1 MSTHGSIPMTPRR
14 PVSRRDFLRPNTLG
28 RQAGG
33 ARKPDAAVTG
43 AFDLLRATR
52 PAMGSTFEV
61 RLPAH
66 TPGALELASRALDRV
81 DVLEAQMS
89 IYRDDS
95 ELSILNATADRR
107 PVRVER
113 GLFDLLRLAD
123 EIAVETEGAYD
134 AASGALSIAWGF
146 VRGPKRVPNVEA
158 LAAARA
164 CSGRAHWRL
173 DLERRTVAFDRH
185 GVVVNL
191 GGIGKGYAIDQA
203 AEVARG
209 HWFPTSALIHGG
221 RSSLFALG
229 RCPGASDGR
238 WRVAVRNPFDPERPV
253 GEVRLRD
260 RAIGTS
266 GAAFQSFEA
275 DGRVYGHI
283 LDPRSGVPAEPKA
296 ASVTVLAPSA
306 AAADALSTAFYVLGP
321 DASRPYLAAHP
332 EVAVIFLLAGDDLTK
347 PRLLA
352 ANLAEDAFEPTRGL
366 LVENLWTTET
376 A

>member
-1 MSTHGSIPMTPRR
+1 MATHGSIPMTPRR
-14 PVSRRDFLRPNTLG
+14 QVSRRDFLRPNNLG
-28 RQAGG
+28 RQDRG
-33 ARKPDAAVTG
+33 ARKPDAAAPGV
-43 AFDLLRATR
+43 FDLLRATR

-81 DVLEAQMS
+81 DALEARMS

-95 ELSILNATADRR
+95 ELSILNATAHQG
-107 PVRVER
+107 PVQVER
-113 GLFDLLRLAD
+113 GLFELLRHAD
-123 EIAVETEGAYD
+123 RIAIDTDGAYD

-146 VRGPKRVPNVEA
+146 VRGPKRVPDAAA
-158 LAAARA
+158 LDAARA
-164 CSGRAHWRL
+164 SAGRSHWRL
-173 DLERRTVAFDRH
+173 DPEAQTVAFDRP

-203 AEVARG
+203 AEVARR

-229 RCPGASDGR
+229 RCPGAVDGC
-238 WRVAVRNPFDPERPV
+238 WRIAVRNPFDPDRPV
-253 GEVRLRD
+253 GEARLRD
-260 RAIGTS
+260 RALGTS

-275 DGRVYGHI
+275 GGRVYGHI
-283 LDPRSGVPAEPKA
+283 LDPRTGVPAEPKA

-306 AAADALSTAFYVLGP
+306 ALADALSTAFYVLGP
-321 DASRPYLAAHP
+321 QASRPYLAAHP
-332 EVAVIFLLAGDDLTK
+332 EVAAIFILDGDDPTT
-347 PRLLA
+347 PRLRA
-352 ANLAEDAFEPTRGL
+352 ANLADDAFATALGL
-366 LVENLWTTET
+366 TIDNLTTET